1 MILST
6 QREIGNSG
14 FLLLLRQMGV
24 EAEQSRNMELNLLGL
39 VRSNSLM
46 LLVTAESTGLAVC
59 TLSSGQS
66 LANAINNAIKVIISL
81 LS

>member
-1 MILST
+1 
-6 QREIGNSG
+6 
-14 FLLLLRQMGV
+14 MGV
-24 EAEQSRNMELNLLGL
+24 ESGQSRNMELNLLVL

-66 LANAINNAIKVIISL
+66 KANAIKVGFQLIISL